1 MCPSVRRK
9 PLKLYLCR
17 EVGGV
22 IDVLNKKV
30 LFWGLKLDSV
40 VAKSLGFRCLCG
52 ADRERGPLEKSLN
65 ATVSLAYTSAGKQK
79 LRTRQPEGQT
89 KKRAKPRKGPNAL
102 LLYRRYTP
110 STYDE
115 EKHSGW
121 ELICSRGCHSL
132 APTSPPVSPSSSFPC
147 PRPCHP
153 FPSLA
158 SLVSFLPWHP

>member
-1 MCPSVRRK
+1 MFCVCPSVRRK

-89 KKRAKPRKGPNAL
+89 KKSAKCSSPLHEIHPPPAL
-102 LLYRRYTP
+102 TMKK
-110 STYDE
+110 STVV
-115 EKHSGW
+115 
-121 ELICSRGCHSL
+121 RG
-132 APTSPPVSPSSSFPC
+132 
-147 PRPCHP
+147 
-153 FPSLA
+153 
-158 SLVSFLPWHP
+158 